1 MDVLHAM
8 KMYIN
13 QMVDDAGHGIKAL
26 LMDKETVK
34 SFFLQFSF
42 KILFWFFFSIQTDK
56 HHQFGLCP
64 IGNVTER
71 GLPV

>member
-34 SFFLQFSF
+34 SFVSKSSF
-42 KILFWFFFSIQTDK
+42 KIL
-56 HHQFGLCP
+56 
-64 IGNVTER
+64 
-71 GLPV
+71 